1 MPFQKS
7 KQKNLYKQSHL
18 RMCERRS
25 ERGAVDV
32 ATHFPK
38 WMDDGCGGL
47 HAGSPS
53 CHATVMSGDEAL
65 GTW

>member
-1 MPFQKS
+1 
-7 KQKNLYKQSHL
+7 
-18 RMCERRS
+18 MCERRS